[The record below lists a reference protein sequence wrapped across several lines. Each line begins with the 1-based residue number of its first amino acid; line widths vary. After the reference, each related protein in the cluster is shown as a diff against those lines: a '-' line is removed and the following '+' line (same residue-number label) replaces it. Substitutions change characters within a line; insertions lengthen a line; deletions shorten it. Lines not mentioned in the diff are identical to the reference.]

1 MKLLHQLLLQT
12 NIKKITI
19 SSPLTGE
26 IVPLTNVKDEVFSSG
41 AMGNGI
47 AIMPIKGE
55 LYAPIDGKI
64 TALYPSG
71 HALGIT
77 SKSGMEIIL
86 HIGIDT
92 VELNGEGFIIHV
104 KSNQFVKRSDL
115 LISFNIERIK
125 SKGYSPITMVLVVN
139 SDKFGTQYSADG
151 NVFVGNTLLWY
162 ES

>member
-92 VELNGEGFIIHV
+92 VELIG
-104 KSNQFVKRSDL
+104 
-115 LISFNIERIK
+115 
-125 SKGYSPITMVLVVN
+125 
-139 SDKFGTQYSADG
+139 
-151 NVFVGNTLLWY
+151 
-162 ES
+162 

>member
-104 KSNQFVKRSDL
+104 KSNQ
-115 LISFNIERIK
+115 
-125 SKGYSPITMVLVVN
+125 LVVN